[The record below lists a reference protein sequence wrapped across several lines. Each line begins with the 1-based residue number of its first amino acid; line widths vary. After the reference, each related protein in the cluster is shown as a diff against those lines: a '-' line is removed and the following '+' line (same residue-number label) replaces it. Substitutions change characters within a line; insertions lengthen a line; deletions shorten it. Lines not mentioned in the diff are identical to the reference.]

1 MQPPNHDAD
10 LEEDAVVR
18 RTALALLVG
27 LLAATTAACS
37 RQRSVTEKPA
47 ARAAQ
52 SFTPPRGSQPVRLD
66 PAQFTTRI
74 DNRWWPMTPGSR
86 WVYRETDGQGATQ
99 RVEVTVTDQTKT
111 ISGIPARVVHD
122 VVTEDGQPVE
132 DTYDWYAQDATGNIW
147 YLGEDTKEYDNGKVT
162 STEGS
167 WQAGVDGAQPGILLL
182 ADPKRAMEYRQ
193 EYYKGQA
200 EDAARVLSLEMRA
213 KVPAGFFDRV
223 LVTKEYTPL
232 EPDLV
237 EHKFYAPGVGP
248 VLAIDVKGGS
258 SREELLRYQLA
269 P

>member
-1 MQPPNHDAD
+1 M
-10 LEEDAVVR
+10 R
-18 RTALALLVG
+18 RATLALLMA
-27 LLAATTAACS
+27 LLAAATAACS
-37 RQRSVTEKPA
+37 QERSTNESA
-47 ARAAQ
+47 ARPGAGAAQ
-52 SFTPPRGSQPVRLD
+52 PFKPPKGSQPVQLD
-66 PAQFTTRI
+66 PAQFITRI

-86 WVYRETDGQGATQ
+86 WVYRGTDGQGATQ
-99 RVEVTVTDQTKT
+99 RVEVTVTNQTKT
-111 ISGIPARVVHD
+111 ISGIQARVVHD

-132 DTYDWYAQDATGNIW
+132 DTYDWYAQDAKGNIW

-167 WQAGVDGAQPGILLL
+167 WQAGVAGARPGVLVP
-182 ADPKRAMEYRQ
+182 AHPKPGMAYRQ

-200 EDAARVLSLEMRA
+200 EDAAQVLTLDMRA
-213 KVPAGFFDRV
+213 KVPAGFFDPV

-248 VLAIDVKGGS
+248 VMAIDVKGGS
-258 SREELLRYQLA
+258 SREELLRYELA